1 MMATPAGGEWA
12 PRRRANGMQPT
23 IVVRGEASR
32 EVPPELAV
40 FSVSVAVRGRERA
53 AVVAQLA
60 ERAAGLRAALDSYG
74 DAIERRETGNV
85 QVHPEAKPG
94 SARPSAYVGS
104 VETTV
109 TVTDFG
115 ALDEMVPSLA
125 AMDQVSIFGP
135 WWQLRRGS
143 AAGVEVRRAALADAL
158 GRARDYAEAV
168 GARVDRLVEISDD
181 VAGPGGVPMAAR
193 MMRESAPALEL
204 DPQLQTVQA
213 SVLVRVTITEPNISG
228 KAE

>member
-1 MMATPAGGEWA
+1 
-12 PRRRANGMQPT
+12 MQPT

-40 FSVSVAVRGRERA
+40 FSVSVAVRGHDRP
-53 AVVAQLA
+53 AVVAKLA
-60 ERAAGLRAALDSYG
+60 ERAAGLRAALDAYG
-74 DAIERRETGNV
+74 DAIERRETGNL

-94 SARPSAYVGS
+94 HVRPAAYAGS

-115 ALDEMVPSLA
+115 VLDEMLPNLA

-143 AAGVEVRRAALADAL
+143 TAGAEVRRDAIADAL
-158 GRARDYAEAV
+158 GRAREYAAAV
-168 GARVDRLVEISDD
+168 GARVDRLIEISDD
-181 VAGPGGVPMAAR
+181 VAGPGGVSMAAGM

-204 DPQLQTVQA
+204 DPQRQTVQA
-213 SVLVRVTITEPNISG
+213 SVLVRVTITEPDISG